1 MSGTSSTT
9 LTVGSDNTSTTF
21 AGSISDA
28 GPSPAV
34 GALVKTGTGVM
45 VLSGSNTYS
54 GGTTVQSGVLQL
66 GVAGSLPLNSAVS
79 IGAGHA

>member
-1 MSGTSSTT
+1 MPAPR
-9 LTVGSDNTSTTF
+9 L
-21 AGSISDA
+21 
-28 GPSPAV
+28 PS
-34 GALVKTGTGVM
+34 ALVKTGTGVM